1 MEQQN
6 KLMTKKVNF
15 DVNGEVVELTGQMV
29 KNFLVKGQGNVT
41 EQEIIM
47 FINLCKYQKLN
58 PFINEAYLVKFGSQ
72 PAQIIVS
79 KEAFMKRAENNEYF
93 KGVKAGIIV
102 ERDNEL
108 VEIEGAI
115 KLEKDKLIGAYATVY
130 RSDRDEPVTV
140 KISLDEFGKNQA
152 TWKQMP
158 MNMIRKTA
166 IVNALREAFPNSVGA
181 MYTEE
186 EIQSNNNDNKQ
197 VAETTAS
204 QIAQNVQEKQAMQTL
219 DFNKTT
225 PLTPNKDDYR
235 TKEEYEEAMKP
246 LKDMELKPVEATENM
261 EANFEKVENDNVVNH
276 ENMSSQNQM
285 EFGTYDDNEAPF

>member
-1 MEQQN
+1 MEQKN
-6 KLMTKKVNF
+6 SLMTKKVNF
-15 DVNGEVVELTGQMV
+15 DVNGEVVELTGSMV

-41 EQEIIM
+41 DQEIIM

-79 KEAFMKRAENNEYF
+79 KEAFMKRAENNEFF

-130 RSDRDEPVTV
+130 RSDRDEPITV

-186 EIQSNNNDNKQ
+186 EIQANNNDHKQ
-197 VAETTAS
+197 VAEE
-204 QIAQNVQEKQAMQTL
+204 VDYKQATKTL
-219 DFNKTT
+219 PEVELKSM
-225 PLTPNKDDYR
+225 
-235 TKEEYEEAMKP
+235 EEAEVP
-246 LKDMELKPVEATENM
+246 EAT
-261 EANFEKVENDNVVNH
+261 FEKTDENNVVNH
-276 ENMSSQNQM
+276 DNMSSQNQM
-285 EFGTYDDNEAPF
+285 EFVPHDDNQAPF